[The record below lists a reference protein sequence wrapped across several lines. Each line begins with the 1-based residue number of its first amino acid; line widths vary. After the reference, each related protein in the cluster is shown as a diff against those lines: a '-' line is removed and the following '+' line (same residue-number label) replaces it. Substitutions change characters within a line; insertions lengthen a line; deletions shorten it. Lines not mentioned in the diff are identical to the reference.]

1 VLVADQEVTA
11 MVLQGVAAAEEEAAV
26 VVVVV
31 EVQIQ
36 AQEVQQED
44 EREHQDDL
52 EHSSLFP
59 WRQVIVELLFQCES
73 LSSSR
78 EDEPSQVHELRP
90 ELERLS
96 QVAIYWLAMACLFR
110 SEWVYQHY

>member
-1 VLVADQEVTA
+1 
-11 MVLQGVAAAEEEAAV
+11 MVLQGVAAAA
-26 VVVVV
+26 VVV
-31 EVQIQ
+31 EVEVQVQ

-59 WRQVIVELLFQCES
+59 WRQVIVELLFQCEF

-96 QVAIYWLAMACLFR
+96 QVAIYWLVMGPLFK
-110 SEWVYQHY
+110 SGLVFQYY